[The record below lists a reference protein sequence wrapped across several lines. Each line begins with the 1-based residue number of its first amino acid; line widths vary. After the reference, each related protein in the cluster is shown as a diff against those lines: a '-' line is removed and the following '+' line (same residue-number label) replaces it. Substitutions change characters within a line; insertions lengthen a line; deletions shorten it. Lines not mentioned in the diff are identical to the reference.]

1 MTNFPSLQIP
11 MGVLLHNENRLDE
24 MSKIL
29 EHFMTFVP
37 TLPKEGEITLHNGSK
52 VTFDDTEFFKLLLGG
67 DQLTAARI
75 RGTQALRV
83 TQDKAADRLQGL
95 IPVVEDW
102 HSRMALVDVS

>member
-37 TLPKEGEITLHNGSK
+37 TLPKEGEITLHNYSK
-52 VTFDDTEFFKLLLGG
+52 VAFDDTDFFKLLLGG

-83 TQDKAADRLQGL
+83 TQDKAVDRLQGL

>member
-75 RGTQALRV
+75 RGTWHFELPKTKQLTACRV
-83 TQDKAADRLQGL
+83 
-95 IPVVEDW
+95 
-102 HSRMALVDVS
+102 